1 MHCEYRLVMNWFLCC
16 HFWKISKSNII
27 KLWKALLSFI
37 LISQIKF
44 SLETINSIALLKF
57 SLVFMQKGT
66 LAIFQCFKNTKKLPT
81 SNPHHSRLVPRIGT
95 FEWLW
100 PMDYKSYE
108 TFIALTYQPW
118 RRDRES
124 LSLIFVNTEKS
135 RKYDTLR
142 NFLKTCE
149 VFGIVIKLHLEWL
162 NYFLNGN

>member
-1 MHCEYRLVMNWFLCC
+1 M
-16 HFWKISKSNII
+16 
-27 KLWKALLSFI
+27 KLWKTLSSFFYFDI
-37 LISQIKF
+37 INKV

-57 SLVFMQKGT
+57 SLVFMQKGA

-81 SNPHHSRLVPRIGT
+81 SNPHHSQLVPPIGT

-108 TFIALTYQPW
+108 TFIALTYQRW

-142 NFLKTCE
+142 NFLKTYE
-149 VFGIVIKLHLEWL
+149 VFGIVIKLHLSNWITSSMETKTKK
-162 NYFLNGN
+162 NN